1 MYVIHMRVLIFWN
14 NWYY

>member
-1 MYVIHMRVLIFWN
+1 MYVIPMRLLIFWN